1 MLGVI
6 RGEGGCEKIRP
17 RGRGGEGGEMVA
29 FVVCKEVAQSRKK
42 FRKSSLMI
50 T

>member
-17 RGRGGEGGEMVA
+17 RGRGGDGEMVV
-29 FVVCKEVAQSRKK
+29 FVVCKEGAQSRKK

>member
-1 MLGVI
+1 MLAVV

-17 RGRGGEGGEMVA
+17 RGVGREGEMVVV
-29 FVVCKEVAQSRKK
+29 FVVCKEGAQSRKK